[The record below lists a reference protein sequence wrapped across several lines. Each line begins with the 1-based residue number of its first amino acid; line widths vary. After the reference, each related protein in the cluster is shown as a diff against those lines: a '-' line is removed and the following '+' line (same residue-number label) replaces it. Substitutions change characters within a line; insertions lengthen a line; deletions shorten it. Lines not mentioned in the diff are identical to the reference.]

1 MKNLENEINFI
12 LKYFKII
19 KIKKLNTDYLSEGY
33 VDSLGFIKFITSIE
47 KFFKVKFNQKDFMDR
62 KFRTIRGLAQIIFIK
77 KKKWILIKKIFT
89 KR

>member
-1 MKNLENEINFI
+1 MKNLEKEINFI
-12 LKYFKII
+12 LKYFKIK

-33 VDSLGFIKFITSIE
+33 VDSLGFIQFITSIE

-77 KKKWILIKKIFT
+77 KKK
-89 KR
+89 